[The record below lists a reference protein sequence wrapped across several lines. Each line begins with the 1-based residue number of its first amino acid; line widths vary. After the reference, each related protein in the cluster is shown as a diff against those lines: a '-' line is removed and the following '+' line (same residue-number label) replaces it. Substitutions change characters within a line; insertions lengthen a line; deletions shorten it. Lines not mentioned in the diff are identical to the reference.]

1 MAIINLCDLD
11 LNGNALIKAVIHPLS
26 TAPSTAAEGQVY
38 YDLEDNVV
46 YVNTSTNVNSP
57 SWVNMQA
64 GDITGVTAG
73 AGMTGDATSG
83 AVTLNVVGG
92 TGITANANDIAI
104 DSTVATLS
112 GSQTLSNKTIAAS
125 QVTEISNLT
134 AAEGAQLEAIGTTTI
149 SATQWGYL
157 GAATGA
163 ITNTDTQLS
172 TEAVQDIVGAMTTGN
187 TESGITVA
195 YQDGDGTLDFTV
207 GTLNQNTT
215 GTAAGLSATLAVS
228 KGGTGATNLNALV
241 QTAGAQEITGAKTF
255 SEHVIMG
262 TNHQMRF
269 RDTNSSIGS
278 PTANDLEI
286 AATTITLDA
295 ASDIQLEG
303 ATTVTGNLS
312 VSGNLNIDGTT
323 TTIDSTTVAIADS
336 MLKLAKDQANTADAL
351 DFGFYGQYGV
361 SGTHKYAGIFRDGSV
376 TGDPFVFF
384 DSLQAEPGTTVNTA
398 GTGYDLADVH
408 AGRITSADG
417 FVGNLSGNVTGNTSG
432 SSGSCTGNA
441 ATATA
446 LATSRNLQ
454 VALATTSAQ
463 GFTGAAN
470 ATSIGVS
477 GVLAS
482 ANLDADT
489 AHLTTTQT
497 FTGAKTFTNT
507 VALTGTGRITGI
519 DTVSAGT
526 DAANKT
532 YVDSAIT
539 AARPQAS
546 FVLNNSTARVAVSNS
561 NKTYTIT
568 HALGESLLY
577 MVQVIRV
584 ANGSGETVQTCVTRT
599 TTTVVI
605 NFNTAPTAG
614 DYAAL
619 LIKF

>member
-351 DFGFYGQYGV
+351 DFGFYGQWN
-361 SGTHKYAGIFRDGSV
+361 S
-376 TGDPFVFF
+376 
-384 DSLQAEPGTTVNTA
+384 
-398 GTGYDLADVH
+398 
-408 AGRITSADG
+408 
-417 FVGNLSGNVTGNTSG
+417 
-432 SSGSCTGNA
+432 
-441 ATATA
+441 
-446 LATSRNLQ
+446 Q
-454 VALATTSAQ
+454 VCWY
-463 GFTGAAN
+463 
-470 ATSIGVS
+470 I
-477 GVLAS
+477 
-482 ANLDADT
+482 
-489 AHLTTTQT
+489 
-497 FTGAKTFTNT
+497 
-507 VALTGTGRITGI
+507 
-519 DTVSAGT
+519 
-526 DAANKT
+526 
-532 YVDSAIT
+532 
-539 AARPQAS
+539 
-546 FVLNNSTARVAVSNS
+546 
-561 NKTYTIT
+561 
-568 HALGESLLY
+568 
-577 MVQVIRV
+577 
-584 ANGSGETVQTCVTRT
+584 
-599 TTTVVI
+599 
-605 NFNTAPTAG
+605 
-614 DYAAL
+614 
-619 LIKF
+619 

>member
-1 MAIINLCDLD
+1 MAIINLCDID
-11 LNGNALIKAVIHPLS
+11 LNGNALIKAVIHPLG
-26 TAPSTAAEGQVY
+26 TAPSTAEEGQIY
-38 YDLEDNVV
+38 YDTGDNVI

-64 GDITGVTAG
+64 GDITGITAG
-73 AGMTGDATSG
+73 TGMTGTATSG

-92 TGITANANDIAI
+92 TGITANADDIAI
-104 DSTVATLS
+104 TDGGVGTT
-112 GSQTLSNKTIAAS
+112 QIADDA
-125 QVTEISNLT
+125 VTEGKLANSLLAEIDANT
-134 AAEGAQLEAIGTTTI
+134 AKV
-149 SATQWGYL
+149 
-157 GAATGA
+157 
-163 ITNTDTQLS
+163 TNTDVDVSNANLLTRLAALES
-172 TEAVQDIVGAMTTGN
+172 AGGA
-187 TESGITVA
+187 A
-195 YQDGDGTLDFTV
+195 
-207 GTLNQNTT
+207 NQNIVI
-215 GTAAGLSATLAVS
+215 GTDSG
-228 KGGTGATNLNALV
+228 
-241 QTAGAQEITGAKTF
+241 
-255 SEHVIMG
+255 
-262 TNHQMRF
+262 
-269 RDTNSSIGS
+269 DTIK
-278 PTANDLEI
+278 I
-286 AATTITLDA
+286 
-295 ASDIQLEG
+295 
-303 ATTVTGNLS
+303 TGNLE
-312 VSGNLNIDGTT
+312 VAGTT
-323 TTIDSTTVAIADS
+323 TTVDSTTVAIGDS
-336 MLKLAKDQANTADAL
+336 MLKLAKDQANTADAV

-361 SGTHKYAGIFRDGSV
+361 SGTHKYAGVFRDLSA
-376 TGDPFVFF
+376 TGDPFTFF
-384 DSLQAEPGTTVNTA
+384 DSLQAEPEGTVNTG
-398 GTGYDLADVH
+398 GTGYSLANIL
-408 AGRITSADG
+408 AGSIKAQDG
-417 FVGNLSGNVTGNTSG
+417 FQGNITGNVTGNADTVTTNANLTGHITSSGNAAVLGSFTVAQLSAALSNASISGNNTGDQTTVSG

-619 LIKF
+619 LIKVG

>member
-1 MAIINLCDLD
+1 M
-11 LNGNALIKAVIHPLS
+11 VS
-26 TAPSTAAEGQVY
+26 T
-38 YDLEDNVV
+38 
-46 YVNTSTNVNSP
+46 
-57 SWVNMQA
+57 
-64 GDITGVTAG
+64 
-73 AGMTGDATSG
+73 
-83 AVTLNVVGG
+83 
-92 TGITANANDIAI
+92 
-104 DSTVATLS
+104 
-112 GSQTLSNKTIAAS
+112 
-125 QVTEISNLT
+125 
-134 AAEGAQLEAIGTTTI
+134 
-149 SATQWGYL
+149 
-157 GAATGA
+157 
-163 ITNTDTQLS
+163 
-172 TEAVQDIVGAMTTGN
+172 
-187 TESGITVA
+187 
-195 YQDGDGTLDFTV
+195 
-207 GTLNQNTT
+207 
-215 GTAAGLSATLAVS
+215 
-228 KGGTGATNLNALV
+228 
-241 QTAGAQEITGAKTF
+241 
-255 SEHVIMG
+255 
-262 TNHQMRF
+262 
-269 RDTNSSIGS
+269 
-278 PTANDLEI
+278 
-286 AATTITLDA
+286 
-295 ASDIQLEG
+295 
-303 ATTVTGNLS
+303 
-312 VSGNLNIDGTT
+312 
-323 TTIDSTTVAIADS
+323 
-336 MLKLAKDQANTADAL
+336 
-351 DFGFYGQYGV
+351 V